1 MLCSHQKLLPFGFR
15 RIGCIMKIRRKLL
28 LAFSI
33 YMILALIPAVFAY
46 RELSTLK
53 KRLKP
58 VEAAGDIISSYLE
71 LRKYEKTFLLLKDRD
86 TLQLLKKQIAMLIGG
101 LDDIESDVL
110 REIGSTNYA
119 SLRQAI
125 ASYEIALQK
134 LAENFKSEQFTIN
147 MLTEIGRRIEK
158 VLSDSELK
166 TFLVLRRYE
175 KNLIIQRDS
184 TSFDIFMRT
193 YSLLKSSSE
202 TDLSRYAA
210 AAEKLFSLYREEKL
224 LEEELRTSASIIQT
238 YTDTILLGE
247 REDIDSLLNISMNLL
262 LASLA
267 IVIVIGTLINA
278 RLAATIAAPIKEI
291 RKFAERVAGGD
302 FSQTLEVKGSQ
313 EFISLADALN
323 QMSIKLK
330 DTVSSLELAIRNLH
344 EKQGQLV
351 EAEKLASLGRIAAG
365 VAHEIN
371 NPLAIINEKAGLMK
385 DLLAMSS
392 DFEQKQKISAQID
405 GITGSVNRCRTIT
418 HRLLGFARR
427 MDITIEPLN
436 LNEAIRETIAFLKSE
451 ILSKAAQIDLNLAE
465 DLPEIRSDKIQLEQV
480 FLNLIKNAID
490 AVTTGGEIA
499 ITTSRRD
506 EGSVQ
511 VFISDNG
518 EGIPKDKLNHIFE
531 PFFTTKGRDKGTG
544 LGLFVSHAILR
555 KLGCRIQVQ
564 SDVGKG
570 TTFTIDIPIRQT
582 LLTEASA

>member
-1 MLCSHQKLLPFGFR
+1 
-15 RIGCIMKIRRKLL
+15 MKIRRKLL
-28 LAFSI
+28 IAFSI

-46 RELSTLK
+46 RELQTLK

-58 VEAAGDIISSYLE
+58 VEAAADITNSYLE
-71 LRKYEKTFLLLKDRD
+71 LRKNEKTFLLFKDRD
-86 TLQLLKKQIAMLIGG
+86 TLQLLKKQISMLNGS
-101 LDDIESDVL
+101 LDDIESDIL

-125 ASYEIALQK
+125 ASYDIAVQK
-134 LAENFKSEQFTIN
+134 LAENFKTEQFTIN

-158 VLSDSELK
+158 VLSNSDLQ
-166 TFLVLRRYE
+166 TFLVLRRHE
-175 KNLIIQRDS
+175 KNLIIQHDS
-184 TSFDIFMRT
+184 STFNIFMQT
-193 YSLLKSSSE
+193 YSLLKSSAS

-210 AAEKLFSLYREEKL
+210 SAEKLFAVYRDAKL

-238 YTDTILLGE
+238 YTDTILQGE
-247 REDIDSLLNISMNLL
+247 REDIDSLLKISMNLL
-262 LASLA
+262 MASLA
-267 IVIVIGTLINA
+267 IVIVIGALINA

-313 EFISLADALN
+313 EFVSLADALN
-323 QMSIKLK
+323 QMSVKLK

-344 EKQGQLV
+344 DKQGQLV
-351 EAEKLASLGRIAAG
+351 EAEKLASLGRLAAG

-371 NPLAIINEKAGLMK
+371 NPLAIINEKAGLMQ
-385 DLLAMSS
+385 DLLVMSA
-392 DFEQKQKISAQID
+392 DFEQKQNIIDQIE

-436 LNEAIRETIAFLKSE
+436 LNEAIRETIEFLKSD
-451 ILSKAAQIDLNLAE
+451 ILTKSAHLDLNFAE

-480 FLNLIKNAID
+480 FLNLIKNAVD
-490 AVTTGGEIA
+490 AIATGGEIA
-499 ITTSRRD
+499 ITTSRKD
-506 EGSVQ
+506 EEAVQ

-518 EGIPKDKLNHIFE
+518 AGIPKDKLNHIFE
-531 PFFTTKGRDKGTG
+531 PFFTTKERGKGTG

-555 KLGCRIQVQ
+555 KLGSGIHVQ
-564 SDVGKG
+564 SEAGKG
-570 TTFTIDIPIRQT
+570 TTFILDIPIKPSLPKEST
-582 LLTEASA
+582 A

>member
-1 MLCSHQKLLPFGFR
+1 
-15 RIGCIMKIRRKLL
+15 MKIRRKLL
-28 LAFSI
+28 VAFSI

-46 RELSTLK
+46 RELNTLRT
-53 KRLKP
+53 RLKP
-58 VEAAGDIISSYLE
+58 VEAASDIINSYLE
-71 LRKYEKTFLLLKDRD
+71 LRKNEKTFLLLKDRD
-86 TLQLLKKQIAMLIGG
+86 TLQLLRKQIGMLKGG

-110 REIGSTNYA
+110 REIGSTNLG

-125 ASYEIALQK
+125 AAYEISTQK
-134 LAENFKSEQFTIN
+134 LAENFNTEQFTIN
-147 MLTEIGRRIEK
+147 MLTEIGHHIEK
-158 VLSDSELK
+158 VITGNELQ
-166 TFLVLRRYE
+166 TFLVLRRHE

-184 TSFDIFMRT
+184 SSFDVFMQT

-210 AAEKLFSLYREEKL
+210 SAEKLFAIYREDKL

-238 YTDTILLGE
+238 YTDTILQGE
-247 REDIDSLLNISMNLL
+247 REDIDSLLKISMNLL

-267 IVIVIGTLINA
+267 IIIVIGALINA

-313 EFISLADALN
+313 EFVSLADALN
-323 QMSIKLK
+323 QMSVKLK
-330 DTVSSLELAIRNLH
+330 DTVSSLELAIQNLH
-344 EKQGQLV
+344 DKQGQLV

-371 NPLAIINEKAGLMK
+371 NPLAIINEKAGLMQ
-385 DLLAMSS
+385 DLLSMSA
-392 DFEQKQKISAQID
+392 DFEQKQNISSQIE

-436 LNEAIRETIAFLKSE
+436 LNEAIQETIEFLKSD
-451 ILSKAAQIDLNLAE
+451 ILTKSAQLDLNFAE

-480 FLNLIKNAID
+480 FLNLIKNAVD
-490 AVTTGGEIA
+490 AVATGGEIA
-499 ITTSRRD
+499 ITTSRKD
-506 EGSVQ
+506 EGTVQ

-518 EGIPKDKLNHIFE
+518 AGIPKDKLNHIFE
-531 PFFTTKGRDKGTG
+531 PFFTTKERGKGTG

-555 KLGCRIQVQ
+555 KLGSRIQVQ
-564 SDVGKG
+564 SEAGKG
-570 TTFTIDIPIRQT
+570 TTFTLDIPIKPT
-582 LLTEASA
+582 LPKEATA

>member
-1 MLCSHQKLLPFGFR
+1 
-15 RIGCIMKIRRKLL
+15 MKIRRKLL
-28 LAFSI
+28 VAFSV
-33 YMILALIPAVFAY
+33 YMIMALIPAVFAY
-46 RELSTLK
+46 RELQTLK

-58 VEAAGDIISSYLE
+58 VEAAGDIINSYLE

-86 TLQLLKKQIAMLIGG
+86 TLQLLKKQISMLNGG
-101 LDDIESDVL
+101 LDDIEPDIL

-125 ASYEIALQK
+125 SSYDKAIEK
-134 LAENFKSEQFTIN
+134 LAENFNAEQFTIT
-147 MLTEIGRRIEK
+147 MLSEIGRRIEK
-158 VLSDSELK
+158 VLSNSELQ

-184 TSFDIFMRT
+184 SSFDAFMKT
-193 YSLLKSSSE
+193 YSLLKASAD

-210 AAEKLFSLYREEKL
+210 SAERLFAVYREEKL
-224 LEEELRTSASIIQT
+224 LEDEMRTSASIIQT
-238 YTDTILLGE
+238 ITDTILQGE

-267 IVIVIGTLINA
+267 IVIVIGALINA

-302 FSQTLEVKGSQ
+302 FSKTLEVKGSQ
-313 EFISLADALN
+313 EFVSLADALN

-330 DTVSSLELAIRNLH
+330 DTVSSLELAITNLH
-344 EKQGQLV
+344 DKQGQLV

-371 NPLAIINEKAGLMK
+371 NPLAIINEKAGLME
-385 DLLAMSS
+385 DLLAMSD
-392 DFEQKQKISAQID
+392 DFEQKQRITAQIE

-436 LNEAIRETIAFLKSE
+436 LNEAIQETIEFLKSD
-451 ILSKAAQIDLNLAE
+451 ILAKSVRLDLNFAE
-465 DLPEIRSDKIQLEQV
+465 DLPEIRSDRIQLEQV
-480 FLNLIKNAID
+480 FLNLIKNAVD
-490 AVTTGGEIA
+490 AFAAGGEIA
-499 ITTSRRD
+499 ITTSRKD
-506 EGSVQ
+506 EASVQ

-518 EGIPKDKLNHIFE
+518 SGIPKDKLNHIFE
-531 PFFTTKGRDKGTG
+531 PFFTTKERGKGTG

-564 SDVGKG
+564 SEVGKG
-570 TTFTIDIPIRQT
+570 TTFTLDIPIKPSFT
-582 LLTEASA
+582 KEMSA

>member
-1 MLCSHQKLLPFGFR
+1 MLN
-15 RIGCIMKIRRKLL
+15 
-28 LAFSI
+28 
-33 YMILALIPAVFAY
+33 
-46 RELSTLK
+46 
-53 KRLKP
+53 
-58 VEAAGDIISSYLE
+58 
-71 LRKYEKTFLLLKDRD
+71 
-86 TLQLLKKQIAMLIGG
+86 GG
-101 LDDIESDVL
+101 LDDIESDIL

-125 ASYEIALQK
+125 TSYEIAINR
-134 LAENFKSEQFTIN
+134 LAKNFSTEQFTIN

-158 VLSDSELK
+158 VLSNSELQ
-166 TFLVLRRYE
+166 TFLILRRHE
-175 KNLIIQRDS
+175 KNLIIHRDS
-184 TSFDIFMRT
+184 SSFDIFMQT
-193 YSLLKSSSE
+193 YSLMKSTTE

-210 AAEKLFSLYREEKL
+210 SAEKLFAVYREDKL
-224 LEEELRTSASIIQT
+224 LEEELLTSASIIQT
-238 YTDTILLGE
+238 FTDTILQGE
-247 REDIDSLLNISMNLL
+247 REDIDSLLTLSMNLL

-267 IVIVIGTLINA
+267 IVIVIGAVINA

-291 RKFAERVAGGD
+291 RKFAVRVAGGD

-313 EFISLADALN
+313 EFVSLEEALN
-323 QMSIKLK
+323 QMALKLK

-344 EKQGQLV
+344 DKQGQLV

-371 NPLAIINEKAGLMK
+371 NPLAIINEKAGLMQ
-385 DLLAMSS
+385 DLLAMSA
-392 DFEQKQKISAQID
+392 DFEQKQHISAQIE

-436 LNEAIRETIAFLKSE
+436 LNEAIRETITFLKSE
-451 ILSKAAQIDLNLAE
+451 ILSKAAQLDLNLAE

-480 FLNLIKNAID
+480 FLNLIKNAVD

-499 ITTSRRD
+499 ITTSRKD

-531 PFFTTKGRDKGTG
+531 PFFTTKGRDRGTG

-564 SDVGKG
+564 SEVGKG
-570 TTFTIDIPIRQT
+570 TTFTLDIPIKPT
-582 LLTEASA
+582 LQKETSA